1 MIQKSNRNR
10 KSVELRRQQSRKDNK
25 LKKKEQNSFS
35 INDKNNA
42 FCNFKLSLMYTK
54 YLTSF

>member
-25 LKKKEQNSFS
+25 LKEKRAK
-35 INDKNNA
+35 
-42 FCNFKLSLMYTK
+42 
-54 YLTSF
+54 